1 MKQLP
6 SSNRLTQENGDID
19 FTRTLGI
26 LIDHKWVIISITSL
40 FAIIGVIY
48 ALLATPIYQADALVQ
63 IEDDQQNV
71 NPLNEVTSLL
81 GKEPPSES
89 EIEIIRSRMVLGR
102 AVDILNLDLV
112 VEPKQVPLVGGFL
125 NRHGVERPTFVT
137 DWNHAK
143 VASLPVVSGMLDWL
157 GVELPEFSFDWGYI
171 WAGESI
177 DVKAMPVSD
186 EYLDKAFTLQVLDS
200 QRYRLIHDELP
211 VGEGRVGVD
220 EEFLNGNV
228 GLTVAEINAPPGATF
243 EVMHLR
249 RLRAIN
255 NLRESLVI
263 TERGQETGI
272 LSWMLTGADSEQA
285 MTTLS
290 TVADIY
296 VAQNI
301 QRQSE
306 EARKSLDFLDSQVP
320 AVHDELRAAEDKLNT
335 YRTERDSVDL
345 SMETSSILER
355 MVNLESQLNELQF
368 AEAEISRRF
377 TPSHPTYAA
386 LLEKKSQLNKEKANL
401 ESKVNSLPQTQQE
414 ILRMQRDVEVNQ
426 EIYVALRNKV
436 QEMQIAEASTVGNVR
451 ILDMAEVYP
460 EPVAP
465 GKKFIVLVATMLGG
479 MVSVGGVL
487 LHAALNRGIETP
499 DELEHL
505 DMPVY
510 ATVPLSEDQQKLNRF
525 IRRENG
531 RNDTITA
538 GLLAKRNPTD
548 VSVEALRGLRTSLHF
563 AMLDSADNRILVTGP
578 SPGIGKSFVTVN
590 LAAVC
595 AQAGQRVLII
605 DGDMRKG
612 HLHSVFGTR
621 PDGGLSDILSD
632 RQPVQDMIRIADGMD
647 YLHYIARGAAPPNP
661 AELLDTPRFT
671 ELLEFVDQHYDLVII
686 DSPPILAVTDAAII
700 GKHVSTTLLVA
711 RFQINSVKEIDL
723 ARRRLET
730 AGVKV
735 KGAILNAMER
745 KAATAYG
752 YGYYNYA
759 YK

>member
-1 MKQLP
+1 MKQNP
-6 SSNRLTQENGDID
+6 SPNRLTQENGDID
-19 FTRTLGI
+19 FARTLGI
-26 LIDHKWVIISITSL
+26 LIDHKWVIISVTSL
-40 FAIIGVIY
+40 FAIIGIVY

-102 AVDILNLDLV
+102 AVDILNLDLI
-112 VEPKQVPLVGGFL
+112 VEPKQVPLVGGFM
-125 NRHGVERPTFVT
+125 NRLGVERPTFVT
-137 DWNHAK
+137 DWDHAK
-143 VASLPVVSGMLDWL
+143 VASLPVVSGFLDWL
-157 GVELPEFSFDWGYI
+157 GVELPEFSLDWGYI
-171 WAGESI
+171 WSGETI
-177 DVKAMPVSD
+177 DVKAMPVAD
-186 EYLDKAFTLQVLDS
+186 DYLDETFTLEVLDD
-200 QRYRLIHDELP
+200 QRYALIYEEQR
-211 VGEGRVGVD
+211 VGEGRVGMD
-220 EEFLNGNV
+220 EEFLNGDV
-228 GLTVAEINAPPGATF
+228 GLTVAAINAPRGATF
-243 EVMHLR
+243 ELTHLR

-255 NLRESLVI
+255 NLRSSLSV

-272 LSWMLTGADSEQA
+272 LSWALTGADSKQA
-285 MTTLS
+285 ATTLS

-320 AVHDELRAAEDKLNT
+320 TVHDELRSAEDKLNT

-345 SMETSSILER
+345 TMETSSILER
-355 MVNLESQLNELQF
+355 MVNLESQLNELEF

-386 LLEKKSQLNKEKANL
+386 LLEKKSQLNKEKVNL
-401 ESKVNSLPQTQQE
+401 ERKVNNLPQTQQE

-487 LHAALNRGIETP
+487 LHAAFNRGIETP

-510 ATVPLSEDQQKLNRF
+510 ATVPLSE
-525 IRRENG
+525 
-531 RNDTITA
+531 
-538 GLLAKRNPTD
+538 
-548 VSVEALRGLRTSLHF
+548 
-563 AMLDSADNRILVTGP
+563 
-578 SPGIGKSFVTVN
+578 
-590 LAAVC
+590 
-595 AQAGQRVLII
+595 
-605 DGDMRKG
+605 
-612 HLHSVFGTR
+612 
-621 PDGGLSDILSD
+621 
-632 RQPVQDMIRIADGMD
+632 
-647 YLHYIARGAAPPNP
+647 
-661 AELLDTPRFT
+661 
-671 ELLEFVDQHYDLVII
+671 
-686 DSPPILAVTDAAII
+686 
-700 GKHVSTTLLVA
+700 
-711 RFQINSVKEIDL
+711 
-723 ARRRLET
+723 
-730 AGVKV
+730 
-735 KGAILNAMER
+735 
-745 KAATAYG
+745 
-752 YGYYNYA
+752 
-759 YK
+759 

>member
-1 MKQLP
+1 MRQNI
-6 SSNRLTQENGDID
+6 SSNHMTQGNGDID
-19 FTRTLGI
+19 FARMFGI
-26 LIDHKWVIISITSL
+26 LIDHKWVIISVTSA
-40 FAIIGVIY
+40 FALIGVLY
-48 ALLATPIYQADALVQ
+48 TLLSTPIYQADALVQ
-63 IEDDQQNV
+63 IEDDQKM
-71 NPLNEVTSLL
+71 NPLNEVTNLL

-102 AVDILNLDLV
+102 AVDILNLDLLV
-112 VEPKQVPLVGGFL
+112 KPKQVPLVGDFL
-125 NRHGVERPTFVT
+125 NRKGIERPTFVT
-137 DWNHAK
+137 EWNHTK
-143 VASLPVVSGMLDWL
+143 VASLPVVSGFLDWL
-157 GVELPEFSFDWGYI
+157 GVEMPAFSLDWGHV

-177 DVKAMPVSD
+177 DVKAMPVAD
-186 EYLDKAFTLQVLDS
+186 KYLDTTFTLEVIDD
-200 QRYRLIHDELP
+200 QRYSLIYQEQRL
-211 VGEGRVGVD
+211 GEGRVGTD
-220 EEFLNGNV
+220 SEFLNGDV
-228 GLTVAEINAPPGATF
+228 SVTVAAINAPPGATF
-243 EVMHLR
+243 ELTHLR
-249 RLRAIN
+249 RLKAIN
-255 NLRESLVI
+255 NLRYNLAI

-272 LSWMLTGADSEQA
+272 LNWTLTGPDSERA
-285 MTTLS
+285 GTTLS
-290 TVADIY
+290 TIADIY
-296 VAQNI
+296 IAQNI

-320 AVHDELRAAEDKLNT
+320 AVHDELRAAEDKLNL
-335 YRTERDSVDL
+335 YRAERDSIDL
-345 SMETSSILER
+345 TIETSSILER
-355 MVNLESQLNELQF
+355 MVNLESQLNELEF

-386 LLEKKSQLNKEKANL
+386 LLEKKSQLNKEMVNL

-451 ILDMAEVYP
+451 VLDMAEVLP

-465 GKKFIVLVATMLGG
+465 AKQLIVLVATMLGG

-499 DELEHL
+499 DELEQL

-510 ATVPLSEDQQKLNRF
+510 ATVPLSEEQQKLNRF
-525 IRRENG
+525 IRRESG

-538 GLLAKRNPTD
+538 GLLAKRNPAD

-563 AMLDSADNRILVTGP
+563 AMLDSSDSRILVTGP

-632 RQPVQDMIRIADGMD
+632 RQSAVDMIRVAEGMD

-661 AELLDTPRFT
+661 AELLNTSRLT

-686 DSPPILAVTDAAII
+686 DSPPVLAVTDAAII

-711 RFQINSVKEIDL
+711 RFQLNSVKEIEL

-730 AGVKV
+730 AGVNV